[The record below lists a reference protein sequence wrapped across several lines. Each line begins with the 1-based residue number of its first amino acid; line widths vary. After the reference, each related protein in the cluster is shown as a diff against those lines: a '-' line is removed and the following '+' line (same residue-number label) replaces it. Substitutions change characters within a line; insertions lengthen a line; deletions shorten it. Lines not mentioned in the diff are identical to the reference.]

1 MNMDESSR
9 QYELTCILS
18 PHLEGAELENA
29 KNEIEKSVKQLNG
42 AIVFKE
48 TGKRPLAYPIN
59 KEGQGIFL
67 NGEMTMSPENMAAL
81 LKELKLNKLILR
93 HLINHLYVPREADKK
108 PARRPMKPKTEIIKE
123 KKKAIEERKTAED
136 KKTLEEIDKKI
147 EEIIGEI

>member
-1 MNMDESSR
+1 MDENSK

-18 PHLEGAELENA
+18 PHLEGAGLENA

-42 AIVFKE
+42 EIVFKE
-48 TGKRPLAYPIN
+48 IEKRSLAYPIN

-67 NGEMTMSPENMAAL
+67 NGEITMSPENITAL
-81 LKELKLNKLILR
+81 PKELKLNKSILR
-93 HLINHLYVPREADKK
+93 HLINHLYISKEKDRRPD
-108 PARRPMKPKTEIIKE
+108 RRPMKQKNEIIKE
-123 KKKAIEERKTAED
+123 KKKIIKEKKTVED